1 MRCLQGMFITTVSFA
16 PDGGM
21 RCSPDGF
28 SVSDTIMTNAVE
40 GAIAL
45 IASCPRLLMTRSFVP
60 FYDTQPNLLSV
71 SHVIR

>member
-1 MRCLQGMFITTVSFA
+1 MFNTTVSFA